1 MKYQNRKN
9 GKVAELV
16 SMNEKFKTVRLR
28 YEDGTERDYTTS
40 TLGKSFKK
48 LAEEET
54 VAVAEPVVEEKE
66 AEEVAPV
73 VEDVEE
79 KQEDKKN
86 AVQKTVRDS
95 ITDFLKNLCAEGA
108 ENVDT
113 IAVRYWGDYYF
124 GVKLNKKAVLEVRIK
139 KNGSIT
145 IYVKEEKA
153 KELGLEYSVVK
164 NYYLPAVVKDVAV
177 DTIKKLFM

>member
-16 SMNEKFKTVRLR
+16 STNEKFKTVRLR

-66 AEEVAPV
+66 AEEVVPV
-73 VEDVEE
+73 VE
-79 KQEDKKN
+79 K
-86 AVQKTVRDS
+86 
-95 ITDFLKNLCAEGA
+95 
-108 ENVDT
+108 ENVEQKSRQDLVLDMVMQFVKENSFT
-113 IAVRYWGDYYF
+113 IKSRGTKYWFNIKVDGHAV
-124 GVKLNKKAVLEVRIK
+124 VELLIK
-139 KNGSIT
+139 KNGLMTMYVSTAVAEKLTDSYTT
-145 IYVKEEKA
+145 I
-153 KELGLEYSVVK
+153 K
-164 NYYLPAVVKDVAV
+164 NYYLPAVMKNV
-177 DTIKKLFM
+177 DIDSMKRVFTIK